1 MAIQISGTSV
11 INNSREILNVPH
23 INVSAAGVTTTPTL
37 NYTSAIN
44 VSGSELINASRR
56 ITNPVLLGYTETV
69 NAVGNT
75 IAATTINIANGNA
88 VTATLAANTQFTFN
102 VGTLT
107 GAIAFTLFLTND
119 ATAGRSI
126 TWPLTVRWQDGI
138 APTRTTTAN
147 RTDVWSF
154 FTTDGGTNWYGALS
168 LRNFA

>member
-11 INNSREILNVPH
+11 INNSREIINVPH
-23 INVSAAGVTTTPTL
+23 ANVTGVTTAATL
-37 NYTSAIN
+37 NYTSALN

-56 ITNPVLLGYTETV
+56 ISNPVLLGYTETV

-75 IAATTINIANGNA
+75 AAATTINIASGNA
-88 VTATLAANTQFTFN
+88 VTATLAANTTFTFN

-119 ATAGRSI
+119 ATAGRTI
-126 TWPLTVRWQDGI
+126 TWPTSVKWQDGVT
-138 APTRTTTAN
+138 PTRTTTAN

>member
-11 INNSREILNVPH
+11 INNSREIINVPH
-23 INVSAAGVTTTPTL
+23 ANVTGVTTAATL
-37 NYTSAIN
+37 NYTTALN

-75 IAATTINIANGNA
+75 ATNTTINIANGNA
-88 VTATLAANTQFTFN
+88 VTATLAANTIFAFN

-126 TWPLTVRWQDGI
+126 TWPASVRWQDGI
-138 APTRTTTAN
+138 TPTRTTTAN
-147 RTDVWSF
+147 QTDVWSF
-154 FTTDGGTNWYGALS
+154 FTVNGGTTWYGALS

>member
-11 INNSREILNVPH
+11 INNSREIINVPQAN
-23 INVSAAGVTTTPTL
+23 ITGVTTAATL
-37 NYTSAIN
+37 NYTTALN

-56 ITNPVLLGYTETV
+56 ISNPILLGYSETL
-69 NAVGNT
+69 NAAGST
-75 IAATTINIANGNA
+75 GTAITLNIANGNA
-88 VTATLAANTQFTFN
+88 ITATLTGNCTFTFN

-126 TWPLTVRWQDGI
+126 TWPTSVKWQDAI
-138 APTRTTTAN
+138 TPTRTTTAN
-147 RTDVWSF
+147 QTDIWTFV
-154 FTTDGGTNWYGALS
+154 TTNGGTNWYGALS